1 MHFCRQKLHFLE
13 FSWPWDTCTNKI
25 IMPPLHVL
33 HVIAHCMGCP
43 VRMLQWRWFDD
54 FGSLLILCIFWQK
67 LSRFP
72 KPFLLFSLSLSGYST
87 HFTMSILSHGI
98 KDRQISQQST
108 AAVLQL
114 LHTIDIQE
122 ITNMNITHLPSNLCT
137 IKCHHH
143 PQLIYQSH
151 QPLIMNS
158 TTPPSHFRVWL
169 SCNHHIQAVLMWR
182 EKK

>member
-1 MHFCRQKLHFLE
+1 MSH
-13 FSWPWDTCTNKI
+13 
-25 IMPPLHVL
+25 HVL

-43 VRMLQWRWFDD
+43 VHMLQWRWFND
-54 FGSLLILCIFWQK
+54 FGSLLIPCTFWQK
-67 LSRFP
+67 LSRFA
-72 KPFLLFSLSLSGYST
+72 KPFLLFLLSLSGYST

-98 KDRQISQQST
+98 KNRQISQQSS